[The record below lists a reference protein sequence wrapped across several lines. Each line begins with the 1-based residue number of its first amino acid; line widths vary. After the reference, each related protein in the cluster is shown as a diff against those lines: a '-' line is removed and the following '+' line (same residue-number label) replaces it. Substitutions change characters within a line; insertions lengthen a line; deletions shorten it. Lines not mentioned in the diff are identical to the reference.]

1 MALSGTQVVG
11 RNKDGWFWW
20 NRKYAPGDA
29 GLEKQEKEAREGK
42 KGLWVDLH
50 PVPPWKKWRKSKQ

>member
-20 NRKYAPGDA
+20 YRKYAPRDA
-29 GLEKQEKEAREGK
+29 GLEKLEKEAREGK

-50 PVPPWKKWRKSKQ
+50 PVPPWKWRKSKQ